1 MYNLSAYKSDA
12 SYISDIVRFDLPR
25 LPALDGLHITHLQC
39 HIGTDTLSLARLGA
53 ASVVGLDFSAESLK
67 QARALADDTRDAGGS
82 KLSYVQGDVYDS
94 VKLLG
99 HQKFD
104 LVFTGIGALCW
115 LPSVSRW
122 ARVVADLLKP
132 GGRLFIREGHP
143 ILWAADDSA
152 VSDAYPAEQLRIAY
166 PYFENGRPI
175 INSEGLSYV
184 GDSTVPAEAGAGG
197 APSTSPKDI
206 STLQRHRSSSS
217 GGNVDEGIQ
226 SRLGGDHSSIDSG
239 WFAHQHGRRTRL
251 STLERAA
258 GQDGQDGSGRVS
270 ARTWERQMPCS
281 YTIQAI
287 KESSVHVVKRGRFLR
302 SVGQCENASVR
313 AVIFWYISPTTEQ
326 FHAADIF

>member
-99 HQKFD
+99 HQEFD

-166 PYFENGRPI
+166 PYYENGRPI

-184 GDSTVPAEAGAGG
+184 GDSIAPAEAGAGG
-197 APSTSPKDI
+197 APSTSPNDI
-206 STLQRHRSSSS
+206 SNSAEAPALQAAVVTSTKEFNH
-217 GGNVDEGIQ
+217 GLGEIIQ
-226 SRLGGDHSSIDSG
+226 ALIQAGLRISMVEEHDSVPWNALPGRMAKTDLAEYRL
-239 WFAHQHGRRTRL
+239 AH
-251 STLERAA
+251 
-258 GQDGQDGSGRVS
+258 GSDR
-270 ARTWERQMPCS
+270 MPCS

-287 KESSVHVVKRGRFLR
+287 KE
-302 SVGQCENASVR
+302 
-313 AVIFWYISPTTEQ
+313 
-326 FHAADIF
+326 